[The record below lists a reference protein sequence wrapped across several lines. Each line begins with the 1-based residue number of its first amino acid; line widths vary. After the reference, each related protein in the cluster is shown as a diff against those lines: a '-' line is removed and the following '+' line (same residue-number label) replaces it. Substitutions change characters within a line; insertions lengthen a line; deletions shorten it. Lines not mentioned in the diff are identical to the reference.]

1 LFSLPIRQTF
11 LSYLVRL
18 EDCRNLLQDT
28 TSNNWLKDYFIF
40 IILVLL
46 IGTSNPRIFLLTR
59 KMTLI

>member
-18 EDCRNLLQDT
+18 GDCRNLLLDT

-40 IILVLL
+40 IILDLL
-46 IGTSNPRIFLLTR
+46 IGTSNPRIYSLTR